1 MAQRTAQR
9 THSSGNTLGVKS
21 FPVTRRLGL
30 LAGGTALLLGCLTNP
45 ALAKDPF
52 RTSNP
57 KPIGDKTEA
66 AFKAIFEKGDYSPKT
81 LELLDQAAAK
91 EGSDPLVYA
100 LKSTLAFMQRDGGT
114 FTSNATLTRETAEKL
129 ASSDPLRGNLYI
141 AVGNFLEAASTI
153 NSQGMVR
160 GMPTALGKVQD
171 AFKKLDEAEKVS
183 PNDPELN
190 LVKGAMDLMLAVNV
204 SLPLSNP
211 DQAIERLEQKAGPKY
226 IADRSLAWGYR
237 DLKKLDKALAS
248 VDRALGTTPDNPE
261 VQYLKGQI
269 LYKQG
274 KFSDSIK
281 FFEQALKK
289 ESQLP
294 AGLVNQMKRELRLA
308 NQRAQAGQKP
318 ADKKP

>member
-1 MAQRTAQR
+1 MTQ
-9 THSSGNTLGVKS
+9 
-21 FPVTRRLGL
+21 RLGL
-30 LAGGTALLLGCLTNP
+30 WAGSTALLLGVLTNP
-45 ALAKDPF
+45 AFAKDPF

-91 EGSDPLVYA
+91 EGGEPLVYA
-100 LKSTLAFMQRDGGT
+100 LKATLAFMQRDGGT
-114 FTSNATLTRETAEKL
+114 FTTNATMTRETAEKL
-129 ASSDPLRGNLYI
+129 ATSDPLRGNLYI

-237 DLKKLDKALAS
+237 DLKKLDKAVAS
-248 VDRALGTTPDNPE
+248 VDRALAVTPDNPE

-281 FFEQALKK
+281 FFEDALKK
-289 ESQLP
+289 EGQLP
-294 AGLVNQMKRELRLA
+294 AGLVSQIKRELRLA
-308 NQRAQAGQKP
+308 NQRAQAS
-318 ADKKP
+318 KKP

>member
-1 MAQRTAQR
+1 MTQ
-9 THSSGNTLGVKS
+9 
-21 FPVTRRLGL
+21 RLGL
-30 LAGGTALLLGCLTNP
+30 LASSTALLLGVITNP
-45 ALAKDPF
+45 AFAKDPF

-57 KPIGDKTEA
+57 KPIGDRTEA

-91 EGSDPLVYA
+91 EGGEPLVYA
-100 LKSTLAFMQRDGGT
+100 LKATLAFMQRDGGT
-114 FTSNATLTRETAEKL
+114 FTTNATMTRETAEKL
-129 ASSDPLRGNLYI
+129 ATSDPLRGNLYI

-153 NSQGMVR
+153 NTQGMVR

-211 DQAIERLEQKAGPKY
+211 DQAIERLEQKAGPRY

-237 DLKKLDKALAS
+237 DLKKLDKAVAS
-248 VDRALGTTPDNPE
+248 VDRALATTPDNPE
-261 VQYLKGQI
+261 VKYLKGQI

-274 KFSDSIK
+274 KFPESIK
-281 FFEQALKK
+281 FFEDALKK
-289 ESQLP
+289 EGQLP
-294 AGLVNQMKRELRLA
+294 TGLVNQIKRELRLA
-308 NQRAQAGQKP
+308 NQRAQAGKTP
-318 ADKKP
+318 